1 MAEESESGDETE
13 SRDEGEVRPSVVQ
26 LHKTVAIVGLMGSG
40 KSAIGK
46 RLACRL
52 GVPFKDSDVLVEKA
66 AGMSVSRIFEV
77 RGQAEFRELER
88 DALATA
94 VRASPFVLSTGG
106 GAFLCPKTRRRL
118 KKSTATLWLRACV
131 DLLEERCSRN
141 DDRPLLRGND
151 MRGTLERLVAE
162 RYPIYAEADMVLD
175 CADRPHSDTVA
186 LALQLL
192 AERGIAT
199 GITI

>member
-1 MAEESESGDETE
+1 MAEDTE
-13 SRDEGEVRPSVVQ
+13 SLDGDMVRPPTVL
-26 LHKTVAIVGLMGSG
+26 LHRTVAIVGLMGSG

-52 GVPFKDSDVLVEKA
+52 RVPFLDSDTLVEGT
-66 AGMSVSRIFEV
+66 AGMSVNRIFEIQ
-77 RGQAEFRELER
+77 GEAAFRRLEQEAIAR
-88 DALATA
+88 A
-94 VRASPFVLSTGG
+94 VCASPVVLATGG
-106 GAFLCPKTRRRL
+106 GAFLCPKTRQRL

-141 DDRPLLRGND
+141 DNRPLLRGKD
-151 MRGTLERLVAE
+151 VRKALEQLVAD

-175 CADRPHSDTVA
+175 CAERPHSDTVA

-192 AERGIAT
+192 AERNIAT
-199 GITI
+199 GVAP